1 MEEFKYKEEIISSR
15 VGFLGGSDGN
25 LLSNVAKSEKIP
37 DSAKERLAICKGLY
51 SKDTDFK
58 TEAMGI
64 GDELENK
71 IFEMLQS
78 QDERWK
84 SNERI
89 ESKKY
94 KRNNV
99 GLLVHIDFMLKDEA
113 KKTITFVECKATKKD
128 IKETRYTYANQ
139 LYIENILGK
148 EYTQSLGK
156 GWKFCLKLCHYDT
169 NGYDGILNLDKL
181 SITNVRFCSGQFDV
195 AKAMNIVDSYLETL
209 TEYYRD
215 DIDANYLPS
224 KIQEQ
229 IETVSNYLSQIDDMN
244 IKVDEFKKKMYD
256 FMLEKNIKSIK
267 NDLFSI
273 TLVNETETISFDS
286 KKFESEHKILYRK
299 YLKKGKRNGY
309 ATFKLK
315 KNKNINK

>member
-25 LLSNVAKSEKIP
+25 LLSSVASLEKIP
-37 DSAKERLAICKGLY
+37 ESAKERLAICKGIY
-51 SKDTDFK
+51 SKEEDIK
-58 TEAMGI
+58 TVAMGV

-71 IFEMLQS
+71 IFDMLQS

-94 KRNNV
+94 KRDNV
-99 GLLVHIDFMLKDEA
+99 GLLVHIDFMLKDDD
-113 KKTITFVECKATKKD
+113 KKTVTFVECKATKKD
-128 IKETRYTYANQ
+128 IKETRYTYSNQ
-139 LYIENILGK
+139 LYIENVLGK

-156 GWKFCLKLCHYDT
+156 GWRFCLKLCHYDT
-169 NGYDGILNLDKL
+169 NDYDGVLDPDKL
-181 SITNVRFCSGQFDV
+181 SLTNVRFCSGQFDI
-195 AKAMNIVDSYLETL
+195 AKAMDIIDGYLENL

-224 KIQEQ
+224 DVQSQ
-229 IETVSNYLSQIDDMN
+229 IETMSNYLVQIDDMN
-244 IKVDEFKKKMYD
+244 GRVNKFKEKMYD
-256 FMLEKNIKSIK
+256 FMLKKGIKSIK

-273 TLVNETETISFDS
+273 TLVNESETISFDS
-286 KKFESEHKILYRK
+286 KKFESEHKILYKK
-299 YLKKGKRNGY
+299 YLKKGKRKGY

-315 KNKNINK
+315 NNKNINK

>member
-25 LLSNVAKSEKIP
+25 LLSSIAKLENIP
-37 DSAKERLAICKGLY
+37 ESAKERLAICKGIY
-51 SKDTDFK
+51 SKEDDFK
-58 TEAMGI
+58 TESMAI

-71 IFEMLQS
+71 IFDMLQS

-99 GLLVHIDFMLKDEA
+99 GLLVHIDFMLKDDD
-113 KKTITFVECKATKKD
+113 KKTVTFVECKATKKN
-128 IKETRYTYANQ
+128 IKETRYTYSNQ
-139 LYIENILGK
+139 LYIENVLGK
-148 EYTQSLGK
+148 EYTKSLGK
-156 GWKFCLKLCHYDT
+156 GWRFCLKLCHYD
-169 NGYDGILNLDKL
+169 NNDYDGVLDLDKL
-181 SITNVRFCSGQFDV
+181 SLTNVRFCSGQFDI
-195 AKAMNIVDSYLETL
+195 AKAMDLIDNYLENL

-224 KIQEQ
+224 DVQSQ
-229 IETVSNYLSQIDDMN
+229 IETMSNYLVQIDDMN
-244 IKVDEFKKKMYD
+244 GKVNKFKEKMYV
-256 FMLEKNIKSIK
+256 FMLKKGIKSIK

-273 TLVNETETISFDS
+273 TLVNESETISFDS
-286 KKFESEHKILYRK
+286 KKFESEHKVLYKK
-299 YLKKGKRNGY
+299 YLKKGKRKGY
-309 ATFKLK
+309 AAFKLK
-315 KNKNINK
+315 NNKNINK